1 MAERRRLS
9 ILVSLRFSS
18 PQTGLT
24 PSSAPS
30 ARHPHHR
37 HQPPAAS
44 PHSPTF
50 PRLLSHPK
58 QIPPESRIP

>member
-1 MAERRRLS
+1 MAERRRLYC
-9 ILVSLRFSS
+9 ILVRLLSLPR
-18 PQTGLT
+18 TGLT
-24 PSSAPS
+24 PSSSPS
-30 ARHPHHR
+30 ARHPRHR